1 MNTLARHALA
11 RPAPPVLLDLCPTPD
26 DLRGDVIAG
35 LSSHPKTLPSKYFYD
50 ARGSQLFEEITRQP
64 EYDLTRTEIALLQAS
79 MREIRE
85 AVGAEAHVVEYGS
98 GSGRKTQLLL
108 GGLDS
113 AVAYTPVEI
122 SRETLLE
129 STQRLAYAFPEVQML
144 PVCAD
149 FTRPVP
155 IPPPLQPAA
164 RRLAFFPG
172 STLGNFERDEAVAL
186 LGAMRETIGE
196 RGRALVGIDLVKDV
210 ADMEAAY
217 NDAAGVTAAFTL
229 NLLARINREAGAD
242 FDRRRFAHRAVYSRE
257 RSRIET
263 DIVSRCAQVVRVGG
277 QAFHLDAGEPIHVEI
292 SHKYIDAHFDALAAA
307 AGLRVAHRWNAPADR
322 FGLRLLEP
330 ACTTTSSTA

>member
-1 MNTLARHALA
+1 MSTLARHAL
-11 RPAPPVLLDLCPTPD
+11 RGPAPPVLLDLCPTPD

-35 LSSHPKTLPSKYFYD
+35 LSATPKTLPSKYFYD

-64 EYDLTRTEIALLQAS
+64 EYDLTRVEIALLQAS
-79 MREIRE
+79 MRDIR
-85 AVGAEAHVVEYGS
+85 ASVGAEAHVVEYGS

-122 SRETLLE
+122 SRDTLVE

-155 IPPPLQPAA
+155 LPPPLQSAS
-164 RRLAFFPG
+164 RILAFFPG
-172 STLGNFERDEAVAL
+172 STLGNFDEADAIEL
-186 LGAMRETIGE
+186 LSAMGETIGAT
-196 RGRALVGIDLVKDV
+196 GLALVGIDLVKDV
-210 ADMEAAY
+210 AAMEAAY

-242 FDRRRFAHRAVYSRE
+242 FDRRRFAHRAVFSAE

-263 DIVSRCAQVVRVGG
+263 SIVSRCVQQVRVAGHV
-277 QAFHLDAGEPIHVEI
+277 FHFDADEPIHVEI
-292 SHKYIDAHFDALAAA
+292 SHKYTDACFERLAAR
-307 AGLRVAHRWNAPADR
+307 AGLRVSARWNAPDDR
-322 FGLRLLEP
+322 YGLRLLEP
-330 ACTTTSSTA
+330 A

>member
-1 MNTLARHALA
+1 MSLLARHAA
-11 RPAPPVLLDLCPTPD
+11 HRPAPPVLLDLAPTPD

-35 LSSHPKTLPSKYFYD
+35 LAARPRTLPSKYFYD

-64 EYDLTRTEIALLQAS
+64 EYDLTRTEVALLQAS
-79 MREIRE
+79 MRAIRE
-85 AVGAEAHVVEYGS
+85 AVGAKAHVVEYGS

-108 GGLDS
+108 GGL
-113 AVAYTPVEI
+113 AAPVAYTPVEI
-122 SRETLLE
+122 SRDMLLE

-155 IPPPLQPAA
+155 IPPPLSPAA

-172 STLGNFERDEAVAL
+172 STLGNFDEREAVAL
-186 LGAMRETIGE
+186 LAAMRETIG
-196 RGRALVGIDLVKDV
+196 GDGLALIGIDLVKDV
-210 ADMEAAY
+210 AEMEAAY

-242 FDRRRFAHRAVYSRE
+242 FDRRRFAHRAVFVRE

-263 DIVSRCAQVVRVGG
+263 SIVSRCAQTVRIGRH
-277 QAFHLDAGEPIHVEI
+277 AFHFEAGEAIHVEI
-292 SHKYIDAHFDALAAA
+292 SHKYTDAHFDALAAD
-307 AGLRVAHRWNAPADR
+307 AGMRVLRRWNASGDR

-330 ACTTTSSTA
+330 A

>member
-1 MNTLARHALA
+1 MSRQARHVLRA
-11 RPAPPVLLDLCPTPD
+11 PAPPVLLDLAPTPD
-26 DLRGDVIAG
+26 DLRGDAIAG
-35 LSSHPKTLPSKYFYD
+35 LSSTPKTLPSKYFYD

-64 EYDLTRTEIALLQAS
+64 EYDLTRVEVALLQAS
-79 MREIRE
+79 MRAIRE

-122 SRETLLE
+122 SRGMLLE

-155 IPPPLQPAA
+155 IPSPISTAR

-172 STLGNFERDEAVAL
+172 STLGNFDDEASVAL
-186 LGAMRETIGE
+186 LSAMRETIGE
-196 RGRALVGIDLVKDV
+196 DGRALVGIDLVKDV
-210 ADMEAAY
+210 EAMEAAY

-242 FDRRRFAHRAVYSRE
+242 FDRRRFAHRAVFSAE

-263 DIVSRCAQVVRVGG
+263 SIVSRCAQVVRVGG
-277 QAFHLDAGEPIHVEI
+277 HVFEFAESEPIHVEI
-292 SHKYIDAHFDALAAA
+292 SHKYTDAHFDALAAR
-307 AGLRVAHRWNAPADR
+307 AGLRTAARWNAPADR

-330 ACTTTSSTA
+330 A

>member
-1 MNTLARHALA
+1 MSMLSTHV
-11 RPAPPVLLDLCPTPD
+11 RPARAPALGALLDLCPTPD
-26 DLRGDVIAG
+26 DLRGDVIKG
-35 LSSHPKTLPSKYFYD
+35 LSSMPKTLPSKYFYD

-64 EYDLTRTEIALLQAS
+64 EYDLTRVEVALMQAS
-79 MREIRE
+79 MPAIRRV
-85 AVGAEAHVVEYGS
+85 VGPDAHVVEYGS
-98 GSGRKTQLLL
+98 GSARKTHLLL

-122 SRETLLE
+122 SRETLLD

-155 IPPPLQPAA
+155 LPPPLLPAA
-164 RRLAFFPG
+164 RTLAFFPG
-172 STLGNFERDEAVAL
+172 STLGNFDEAESVEL
-186 LGAMRETIGE
+186 LGAMRETLGAN
-196 RGRALVGIDLVKDV
+196 GCALIGIDLVKDV
-210 ADMEAAY
+210 AAMEAAY

-242 FDRRRFAHRAVYSRE
+242 FDRRRFAHRAVWSAE

-263 DIVSRCAQVVRVGG
+263 SIVSRVAQRVHVAGH
-277 QAFHLDAGEPIHVEI
+277 AFGFDAGEPIHVEI
-292 SHKYIDAHFDALAAA
+292 SHKYTDACFDALAAR
-307 AGLRVAHRWNAPADR
+307 AGLRVSGRWNASGDR

-330 ACTTTSSTA
+330 A